1 MEGHTGLG
9 DPSDEEEIEEDNPE
23 PSDDI
28 VSVIDLKE
36 GIEVTEGSEDTLDD
50 ILDVDIDLFDK
61 RTAMSRTN
69 QKYVAQFKARQNY
82 VNISLFQDKDTNIK
96 NALLKD

>member
-9 DPSDEEEIEEDNPE
+9 DPSDEEEIEEDNPA

-50 ILDVDIDLFDK
+50 ILDVDIDSFDK
-61 RTAMSRTN
+61 RTDMSKTN
-69 QKYVAQFKARQNY
+69 
-82 VNISLFQDKDTNIK
+82 
-96 NALLKD
+96 